1 MECRDRDTRAA
12 CNGPTLALAL
22 ILALAT
28 GIGPVRAGDPPLAPL
43 VPAWN
48 LSLRST
54 GYAYQT
60 ADPAGAETDHVD
72 FYQEFAGGV
81 SGLAGGRLS
90 LRASGRHATSPAD
103 AWTGRDRSRLSTGYL
118 EARFGPRLRARL
130 GRQFLQ
136 AGVAALTLDGAEL
149 TYGRGSAVEFSA
161 WGGARA
167 PWGCGTGL
175 GDFDLDRAAGGRLV
189 LAPGGGHRFAV
200 SGAYRERGGAVAE
213 RPVGCEYATTALP
226 HADAL
231 ARAAYDLETH
241 RWSRLEAQAR
251 WQPAASRPALSLQF
265 VDRRPAVDATSWFAR
280 IADVKRVRLARGALS
295 WERRSRWGGEL
306 EYVGSFVGER
316 ASSRVGVALLLP
328 AARVGWSVRLDD
340 EGDESSLY
348 GELAW
353 QARRWLRLEGE
364 ASRLVYA
371 LIADAASADERELT
385 TFAARARARLRPGLN
400 VTAEVQSLDSP
411 SYSRDVRLLLGVDLA
426 MARGAGRTGL
436 DRGGWRR

>member
-1 MECRDRDTRAA
+1 
-12 CNGPTLALAL
+12 
-22 ILALAT
+22 
-28 GIGPVRAGDPPLAPL
+28 
-43 VPAWN
+43 
-48 LSLRST
+48 
-54 GYAYQT
+54 
-60 ADPAGAETDHVD
+60 
-72 FYQEFAGGV
+72 
-81 SGLAGGRLS
+81 
-90 LRASGRHATSPAD
+90 
-103 AWTGRDRSRLSTGYL
+103 
-118 EARFGPRLRARL
+118 
-130 GRQFLQ
+130 
-136 AGVAALTLDGAEL
+136 
-149 TYGRGSAVEFSA
+149 
-161 WGGARA
+161 
-167 PWGCGTGL
+167 
-175 GDFDLDRAAGGRLV
+175 DLDRAAGGRLV
-189 LAPGGGHRFAV
+189 VTPGGGHRFAV

-213 RPVGCEYATTALP
+213 RPVGCEYATAALP

-241 RWSRLEAQAR
+241 RWSRFEAQAR
-251 WQPAASRPALSLQF
+251 WQPAATRPALSLQF

-280 IADVKRVRLARGALS
+280 FADVKRVRLARGALS
-295 WERRSRWGGEL
+295 WEHRSRWGGEL

-371 LIADAASADERELT
+371 LIADAAAADERELT

-436 DRGGWRR
+436 DRGGWLR